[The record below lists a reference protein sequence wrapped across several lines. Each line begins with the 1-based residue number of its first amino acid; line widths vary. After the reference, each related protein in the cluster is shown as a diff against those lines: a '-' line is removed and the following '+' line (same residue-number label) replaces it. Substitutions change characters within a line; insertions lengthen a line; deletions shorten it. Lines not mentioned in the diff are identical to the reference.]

1 MNIHISC
8 LHFLLFTM
16 YMVLAFVYG
25 MLFFIIIGLQTNILV
40 ISVDIILIIE
50 IYIYL
55 FLSCTSH
62 IFRIWFILSAIVYYF
77 PVFIFIDKW
86 FWNMVYIYFFFMLLC
101 SFFLVD
107 FFLHF
112 YFPQCFDCL
121 TWFKSFTLKRRFI
134 WLHVTE
140 YQYKKTR

>member
-62 IFRIWFILSAIVYYF
+62 IFRI
-77 PVFIFIDKW
+77 
-86 FWNMVYIYFFFMLLC
+86 
-101 SFFLVD
+101 
-107 FFLHF
+107 
-112 YFPQCFDCL
+112 
-121 TWFKSFTLKRRFI
+121 
-134 WLHVTE
+134 
-140 YQYKKTR
+140 

>member
-1 MNIHISC
+1 
-8 LHFLLFTM
+8 M

-62 IFRIWFILSAIVYYF
+62 IFRI
-77 PVFIFIDKW
+77 
-86 FWNMVYIYFFFMLLC
+86 
-101 SFFLVD
+101 
-107 FFLHF
+107 
-112 YFPQCFDCL
+112 
-121 TWFKSFTLKRRFI
+121 
-134 WLHVTE
+134 
-140 YQYKKTR
+140 